1 MFQDLSIALVNSVFG
16 TLKSREILTDSDLY
30 WIHFVIFYTIIITF
44 CYILWDNARTLR
56 DFLYVVVKAKSRPLK
71 YNTKGA
77 NRTYCPIHPYEVY
90 IYLVSGIALYELI
103 CVTHF
108 PSHDRPW
115 YIQLVL
121 LVWIEYKVDNLLL
134 SYLPLTLGEN
144 GGRLEFLLNYLL
156 LYLLWFFFSCPPFL

>member
-1 MFQDLSIALVNSVFG
+1 MGVFAHKYEINFDRFWIKLDLFWSIC
-16 TLKSREILTDSDLY
+16 
-30 WIHFVIFYTIIITF
+30 ITF
-44 CYILWDNARTLR
+44 CYILWDIDQTLR

-90 IYLVSGIALYELI
+90 IYLISGIALYVLI

-108 PSHDRPW
+108 PSHDRLW

-134 SYLPLTLGEN
+134 SYLPLTLDEN
-144 GGRLEFLLNYLL
+144 GGRLEFLLIGLL